1 MPNPSSVRQHS
12 SLAARLTLLLSVTLA
27 ALFMTAFPRS
37 APANTAAPAALPVK
51 LDDVGRGGLLFRT
64 EEADLYLPA
73 PELETDVEID
83 INGMVARATVRQ
95 RFHNPTDQ
103 WLEGVYVF
111 PLPERAA
118 VDRLRMRIGERFIE
132 GKIEEKQRAKATYE
146 QARAEGKKAA
156 LLEQERPN
164 IFTASVANIGPDEAI
179 VVEIQY
185 QETIVLDD
193 GQFSLRFPMVVGP
206 RFIPGGV
213 QVANFGGTGWAV
225 GTDQVPDAARITPP
239 VVRPEDGPIN
249 PVKLAV
255 RLDAGFPLA
264 EVKSHHHAVTVSEES
279 EAGGTGHVRLIALK
293 DGTVPADSDFELTWR
308 PAVGDAPAAGLFSET
323 VDGKRYLLVM
333 VMPPDVGGET
343 PTTTGARELIFVVDT
358 SGSMAGESIRQAK
371 AALQVALDQ
380 LRPGDSFNIIQ
391 FNSQT
396 SALFG
401 SAQPV
406 DAGSL
411 RTARAYIAALEG
423 NGGTVMAP
431 ALELSLAGS
440 RDTGR
445 LRQIVFMTD
454 GAVGNETALFDTIRT
469 RLGNSRLFTVGIG
482 SAPNSHFMRGAA
494 RHGRGTFTHI
504 GQIDQVATRMQELFD
519 KLSKPVL
526 TDIRAYFPG
535 AAAAE
540 IAPDPIPDLYAGEPV
555 VFAVALSAD
564 AERVVLDGR
573 VGDARWRQTVTL
585 DGGNAASG
593 IAKLWARNR
602 IAALEDAWLE
612 GEDRA
617 ETDVA
622 ILQTALDFHLVSRL
636 TSLVAVEVTPSRPD
650 TEEVTTRPV
659 PTNLPKGWEFD
670 KVFGES
676 GPAPSPEIRKAMQE
690 QFRQAM
696 TASAAP
702 KLAALQNLAAAP
714 SADAGAVALQDRSAR
729 FAAIPQTATP
739 ASLMLLTGLA
749 LLMLAWLMSY
759 VARRRWVRT

>member
-1 MPNPSSVRQHS
+1 MPNLSSVRDHRRNHA
-12 SLAARLTLLLSVTLA
+12 SLTWLLSVLLA
-27 ALFMTAFPRS
+27 ALFVGSLARGVS
-37 APANTAAPAALPVK
+37 ANTTTPAPLPLK
-51 LDDVGRGGLLFRT
+51 LDDVGHGGLLFRT
-64 EEADLYLPA
+64 EQADLFLPA

-95 RFHNPTDQ
+95 RFYNPTDK

-132 GKIEEKQRAKATYE
+132 GKIEEKQKAKQTYD

-164 IFTASVANIGPDEAI
+164 IFTASVANIGPDESI

-185 QETIVLDD
+185 QETIALDN
-193 GQFSLRFPMVVGP
+193 GEFRLRFPMVVGP

-213 QVANFGGTGWAV
+213 QVASFGGTGWAT

-239 VVRPEDGPIN
+239 VVPPEAGPIN

-264 EVKSHHHAVTVSEES
+264 EVRSHHHPVTATAHAEN
-279 EAGGTGHVRLIALK
+279 GGTGQVRLLTLK
-293 DGTVPADSDFELTWR
+293 DGTVPADRDFELTWR
-308 PAVGDAPAAGLFSET
+308 PAVGAAPAAGLFSET

-333 VMPPDVGGET
+333 VMPPDVEAET
-343 PTTTGARELIFVVDT
+343 PTTTSARELIFVVDT

-371 AALQVALDQ
+371 AALQAALDRLQ
-380 LRPGDSFNIIQ
+380 PGDSFNIIQ

-411 RTARAYIAALEG
+411 RSARAYVASLKG

-431 ALELSLAGS
+431 ALQLALAGS
-440 RDTGR
+440 RETGQ

-454 GAVGNETALFDTIRT
+454 GAVGNETALFDQIRT

-494 RHGRGTFTHI
+494 RHGRGSFTHI
-504 GQIDQVATRMQELFD
+504 GEIDQVATRMQDLFD

-535 AAAAE
+535 AATAE

-555 VFAVALSAD
+555 VFTVALSAD

-573 VGDARWRQTVTL
+573 VGDARWRQSVTL
-585 DGGNAASG
+585 DGGNAATG

-612 GEDRA
+612 GEDRS
-617 ETDVA
+617 ETEAA

-636 TSLVAVEVTPSRPD
+636 TSLVAVDVTPSRPD
-650 TEEVTTRPV
+650 RDEVVTRPM
-659 PTNLPKGWEFD
+659 PTNLPKGWEYD

-676 GPAPSPEIRKAMQE
+676 RPAPSPEIRKAMQR
-690 QFRQAM
+690 QFLLAQAD
-696 TASAAP
+696 SAAP
-702 KLAALQNLAAAP
+702 KLAAMQSLAASS
-714 SADAGAVALQDRSAR
+714 SADAGAVALPDQSAR
-729 FAAIPQTATP
+729 FAPMPSTATP
-739 ASLMLLTGLA
+739 ANLMLLTGLA

-759 VARRRWVRT
+759 VARRRWART

>member
-1 MPNPSSVRQHS
+1 MPNPSSARRRAGH
-12 SLAARLTLLLSVTLA
+12 AASLTLLSGVLLA
-27 ALFMTAFPRS
+27 APCLAGLPG
-37 APANTAAPAALPVK
+37 TAAANVSGPAAAPVT

-64 EEADLYLPA
+64 ETADLYLPA
-73 PELETDVEID
+73 PVLDTDVEID

-95 RFHNPTDQ
+95 RFHNPTDT

-132 GKIEEKQRAKATYE
+132 GRIEERQAAKATYA
-146 QARAEGKKAA
+146 QARAEGRKAA

-164 IFTASVANIGPDEAI
+164 IFTAAVANIGPDEAI

-185 QETIVLDD
+185 QETIAVDD

-225 GTDQVPDAARITPP
+225 GTDQVPDATRITPP
-239 VVRPEDGPIN
+239 VARPEHGPIN

-264 EVKSHHHAVTVSEES
+264 EVKSHHHPVTVAEELDVDG
-279 EAGGTGHVRLIALK
+279 AGHVRLIVLK
-293 DGTVPADSDFELTWR
+293 DGTVPADRDFELTWR
-308 PAVGDAPAAGLFSET
+308 PGVGDAPTAGLFSET
-323 VDGKRYLLVM
+323 VDGRRYLLVM
-333 VMPPDVGGET
+333 VMPPDIESDA
-343 PTTTGARELIFVVDT
+343 PATTSARELIFVVDT

-371 AALQVALDQ
+371 AALQAALDQ
-380 LRPGDSFNIIQ
+380 LRPGDSFNVIQ

-396 SALFG
+396 SALF
-401 SAQPV
+401 STAQPV

-411 RTARAYIAALEG
+411 RTARAYVAALEG
-423 NGGTVMAP
+423 NGGTVMAL
-431 ALELSLAGS
+431 ALELSLAGG

-445 LRQIVFMTD
+445 LRQIVFVTD
-454 GAVGNETALFDTIRT
+454 GAVGNETALFDTIRA

-482 SAPNSHFMRGAA
+482 SAPNSHFMRGGA

-504 GQIDQVATRMQELFD
+504 GQVDQVAPRMRDLFD

-535 AAAAE
+535 AATAE

-555 VFAVALSAD
+555 VFTVALGAD

-573 VGDARWRQTVTL
+573 IGDARWRQGMPL
-585 DGGNAASG
+585 AGGNAASG
-593 IAKLWARNR
+593 IARLWARNR
-602 IAALEDAWLE
+602 IAALEDAWLD
-612 GEDRA
+612 GEARSD
-617 ETDVA
+617 TDAA
-622 ILQTALDFHLVSRL
+622 ILETALRFHLVSRL
-636 TSLVAVEVTPSRPD
+636 TSLVAVDVTPSRPD
-650 TEEVTTRPV
+650 GEDAGTGAV
-659 PTNLPKGWEFD
+659 PTNLPRGWEYD
-670 KVFGES
+670 EVFGES
-676 GPAPSPEIRKAMQE
+676 GPAPAPEIREAMRE
-690 QFRQAM
+690 RFRQAM

-702 KLAALQNLAAAP
+702 KLAALSHLPAPRDQAAR
-714 SADAGAVALQDRSAR
+714 V
-729 FAAIPQTATP
+729 AAIPRTATP
-739 ASLMLLTGLA
+739 ASLMVLTGLA
-749 LLMLAWLMSY
+749 LLMLAWLLRY
-759 VARRRWVRT
+759 VARRRWART

>member
-1 MPNPSSVRQHS
+1 MPNLSFTRERA
-12 SLAARLTLLLSVTLA
+12 SLSACLTLLSSVVLA
-27 ALFMTAFPRS
+27 ALFLTAFART
-37 APANTAAPAALPVK
+37 AAANTTAPAALPVK
-51 LDDVGRGGLLFRT
+51 LEDVGRGGLLFRT
-64 EEADLYLPA
+64 EAADLYLPA

-95 RFHNPTDQ
+95 RFHNPTDD

-118 VDRLRMRIGERFIE
+118 VDRLRMRVGERFIE
-132 GKIEEKQRAKATYE
+132 GKIEEKQKAKATYE

-193 GQFSLRFPMVVGP
+193 GEFRLRFPMVVGP

-213 QVANFGGTGWAV
+213 QVASFGGTGWAV

-239 VVRPEDGPIN
+239 VVRPEDGPVN
-249 PVKLAV
+249 PFKLAV

-264 EVKSHHHAVTVSEES
+264 EVKSHHHSVTVAEES
-279 EAGGTGHVRLIALK
+279 AAGGAGHARLIALK
-293 DGTVPADSDFELTWR
+293 DGTVPADRDFELTWR
-308 PAVGDAPAAGLFSET
+308 PAVGGAPAAGLFSET
-323 VDGKRYLLVM
+323 VDGRRYLLVM
-333 VMPPDVGGET
+333 VMPPDVEAET
-343 PTTTGARELIFVVDT
+343 PATSARELIFVVDT

-380 LRPGDSFNIIQ
+380 LRPGDSFNIVQ

-401 SAQPV
+401 RAQPV

-411 RTARAYIAALEG
+411 RTARAYVAALEG

-431 ALELSLAGS
+431 ALELSLAGG
-440 RDTGR
+440 RETGR
-445 LRQIVFMTD
+445 LRQIVFLTD
-454 GAVGNETALFDTIRT
+454 GAVGNETALFETIRT
-469 RLGNSRLFTVGIG
+469 RLGDSRLFTVGIG

-504 GQIDQVATRMQELFD
+504 GQVDQVAARMQDLFG

-535 AAAAE
+535 AATAE

-555 VFAVALSAD
+555 VFTVALSDD
-564 AERVVLDGR
+564 AERIVLDGR
-573 VGDARWRQTVTL
+573 IGDARWRQNVTL

-617 ETDVA
+617 ETDAA

-636 TSLVAVEVTPSRPD
+636 TSLVAVDVTPSRPD
-650 TEEVTTRPV
+650 TEDVSTRPL
-659 PTNLPKGWEFD
+659 PTNLPKGWEYD

-676 GPAPSPEIRKAMQE
+676 GPAPSPEIRRAMQA

-696 TASAAP
+696 ATSAAP
-702 KLAALQNLAAAP
+702 KLAAVQNLAAGP
-714 SADAGAVALQDRSAR
+714 TADPGAVMLRNQSAR
-729 FAAIPQTATP
+729 VAAIPRTATP